1 MTDQYPKCASWIPQ
15 IFNDE
20 IDNIWSK
27 FYKMTKDEY
36 EIVERIIDWYI
47 QANVRKTGV
56 ESAFI
61 SVQIAFEILFNYIV
75 DIKKIAH
82 AEKEDKDK
90 ASSKI
95 RFLLNYIGLNE
106 GIPSKY
112 LNDFK
117 KFLSENPDYN
127 DFAYLFTD
135 LRNSLTH
142 ADPYRK
148 QALKKLNKRHL
159 EAVLNIGLC
168 YLELLI
174 LRILDYNGNYAN
186 RLSQNEWR
194 PENEDVVPWLNN
206 HR

>member
-1 MTDQYPKCASWIPQ
+1 SFKLSKSTVFSIFNRLGQFLSFLNGSYCFPRGLVIRNIKDEDLWIDYTKYMTDQYPKCASWIPQ

-27 FYKMTKDEY
+27 FYKLTKDEY
-36 EIVERIIDWYI
+36 EIVERIVDWYI

-82 AEKEDKDK
+82 AEKEDKDN

-112 LNDFK
+112 
-117 KFLSENPDYN
+117 
-127 DFAYLFTD
+127 
-135 LRNSLTH
+135 
-142 ADPYRK
+142 
-148 QALKKLNKRHL
+148 
-159 EAVLNIGLC
+159 
-168 YLELLI
+168 
-174 LRILDYNGNYAN
+174 
-186 RLSQNEWR
+186 
-194 PENEDVVPWLNN
+194 
-206 HR
+206 